1 MKSEKFFKW
10 VWNVNGLILLLGLI
24 IGAAAI
30 GYNFVA
36 YLLKS
41 DNHVQQQTLNLAEDE
56 KQQEKWKLG
65 YPGKVEGSDFYFIP
79 LESEKLDIEV
89 KADVTVYNNFSGGYK
104 YRPTGSKNILFL
116 LGFLLLFFLWL
127 FFVFIW
133 FLFVFF

>member
-10 VWNVNGLILLLGLI
+10 VWNVNGLILLMGLI

-56 KQQEKWKLG
+56 QQQEKWK
-65 YPGKVEGSDFYFIP
+65 PGNTRK
-79 LESEKLDIEV
+79 
-89 KADVTVYNNFSGGYK
+89 GG
-104 YRPTGSKNILFL
+104 GEEL
-116 LGFLLLFFLWL
+116 
-127 FFVFIW
+127 
-133 FLFVFF
+133 